1 VRSGAVRNAPQK
13 VQKLFDLEGIAE
25 IDKDRAAMLA
35 YVHKWVQ
42 KSTDLLANMAAT
54 GSSTTSGHTL
64 PNSCTNWIQFSNYDD
79 TYIVTILSG
88 AYSFWH

>member
-1 VRSGAVRNAPQK
+1 M
-13 VQKLFDLEGIAE
+13 QKLFDLEGIAE

-54 GSSTTSGHTL
+54 GSTTSGHTL
-64 PNSCTNWIQFSNYDD
+64 PNSCTNWIQLSNYDD

-88 AYSFWH
+88 AYSIRH